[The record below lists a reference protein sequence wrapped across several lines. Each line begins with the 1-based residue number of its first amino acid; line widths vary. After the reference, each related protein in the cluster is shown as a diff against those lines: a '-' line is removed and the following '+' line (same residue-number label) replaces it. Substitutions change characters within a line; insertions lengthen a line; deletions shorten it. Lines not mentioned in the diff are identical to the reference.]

1 MLLLYYEM
9 EKYDERYSFYFQTKK
24 LLPIP
29 MAEAPIIID
38 SHEHPINDMY
48 VRITER

>member
-9 EKYDERYSFYFQTKK
+9 EKYDERYSFYFQTKI
-24 LLPIP
+24 LPIP

-38 SHEHPINDMY
+38 SREHPINDMY